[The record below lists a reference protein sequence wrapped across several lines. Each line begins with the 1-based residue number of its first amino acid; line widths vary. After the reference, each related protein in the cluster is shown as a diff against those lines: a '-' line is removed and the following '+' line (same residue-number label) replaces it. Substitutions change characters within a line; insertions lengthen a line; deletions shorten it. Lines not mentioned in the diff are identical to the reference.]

1 VPLNK
6 IIMAQNNNLELNDQE
21 IISKIKENSVALGMV
36 YKKCK
41 SSAIQFLRK
50 MNYQSN
56 ERIDIEDI
64 FQDAII
70 VLYENIIYKDF
81 VLASNTSLQ
90 TYLNS
95 VCRNQLLKKISKNNS
110 VELNENKGIDE
121 DDQEDAMKFNPLI
134 TDTLDEFEDI
144 KEKQFNAIE
153 KALEKIKLAGGH
165 CYELLTLF
173 WYHKKSMNELS
184 EVFGYSNADNT
195 KNQKARCQKRLEK
208 LTFELMNK

>member
-1 VPLNK
+1 
-6 IIMAQNNNLELNDQE
+6 MAQNNNLNYTDQE
-21 IISKIKENSVALGMV
+21 LILKIKEDAEALGIV

-41 SSAIQFLRK
+41 SSALQFLRK
-50 MNYQSN
+50 INYNSD

-70 VLYENIIYKDF
+70 VLYEKIRSSNF
-81 VLASNTSLQ
+81 VLTSSLQ

-95 VCRNQLLKKISKNNS
+95 VCRFQLLKKIEKNNV
-110 VELNENKGIDE
+110 VEFYDNDENDDE
-121 DDQEDAMKFNPLI
+121 NDDSMRFNPLI
-134 TDTLDEFEDI
+134 TDSLEEFEDAT
-144 KEKQFNAIE
+144 EQQYNAIE
-153 KALEKIKLAGGH
+153 KALEKMRVAGGH

-184 EVFGYSNADNT
+184 EIFGYTNAANT

-208 LTFELMNK
+208 ITFDLMNN